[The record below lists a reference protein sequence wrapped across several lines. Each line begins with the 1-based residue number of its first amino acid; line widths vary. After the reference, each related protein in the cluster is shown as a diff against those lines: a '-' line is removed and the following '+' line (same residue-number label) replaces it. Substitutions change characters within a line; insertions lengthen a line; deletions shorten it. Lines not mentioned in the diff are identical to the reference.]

1 VRMFIL
7 LLLLLLVIVNI
18 ALFAYFNMDKVLP
31 KKALTYKEL
40 NPEKMK
46 LLMDDDFSGLEKK
59 KFADRPLNNCY
70 KWGGFTESNLTAAQ
84 EVMARLGLEVD
95 VVQGSGVK
103 QESLFWVYYPPLA
116 TPEKAQLEADKIKRL
131 GVDEVYVV
139 QDSRWRNAIS
149 FGLFKEEKLATNL
162 LKNLRIKGVRHA
174 VKSVRN
180 QDDAASSLLV
190 KSVGAESAVELY
202 KIRPE
207 FVGSEVTPVACQ

>member
-1 VRMFIL
+1 MRMFI
-7 LLLLLLVIVNI
+7 LLLVIVNI
-18 ALFAYFNMDKVLP
+18 ALFAYFNMGKVLP
-31 KKALTYKEL
+31 KKELAYKEL

-139 QDSRWRNAIS
+139 QDSKWRNAIS

-180 QDDAASSLLV
+180 QDDATSSLLV
-190 KSVGAESAVELY
+190 KSVGAEFAVELY